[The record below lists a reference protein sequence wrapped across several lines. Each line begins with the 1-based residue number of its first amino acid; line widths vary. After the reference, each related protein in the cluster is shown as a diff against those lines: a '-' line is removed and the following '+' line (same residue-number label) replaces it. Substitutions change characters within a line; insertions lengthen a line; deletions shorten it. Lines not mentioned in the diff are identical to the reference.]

1 MCAWQVHSYG
11 GTEELQLSCS
21 VRDPVISKPDD
32 VLVNVSAS
40 SVNPIDVAMMSM
52 FCIYICMLYIVFFET
67 VFLFSMLLVLLIL
80 LTLQKAMEQHF

>member
-32 VLVNVSAS
+32 VLVNVAAA

-52 FCIYICMLYIVFFET
+52 CYSNVSSLCSIFLLCCFTVVRTLFFFHCRGLWSNIT
-67 VFLFSMLLVLLIL
+67 K
-80 LTLQKAMEQHF
+80 QD